1 VLAVQTYA
9 DAKGTW
15 QVGELAEG
23 ADAYVFAR
31 AAKRRGGLNIFVA
44 RDDSRAGAFR
54 GTVEFFAPDIEVLQF
69 PSWDCLPY
77 DRISPSR
84 TIAAKRAGCLHKL
97 QHLDGDKTTILVTT
111 INALSQKVP
120 PRAIMGKAGLRLVP
134 GEQIKRE
141 DLEQYFSM
149 NGYTRAS
156 TVIEPG
162 DYALRGSLVDVFPPG
177 FDEPVRLDFFGD
189 ELETLRSFDADS
201 QRSTTSHK
209 RIDLAPVSEV
219 FLNPESIAKFRTSY
233 IAAFG
238 GGLSD
243 DPVTPPL
250 VKVSVI
256 KG

>member
-1 VLAVQTYA
+1 
-9 DAKGTW
+9 
-15 QVGELAEG
+15 
-23 ADAYVFAR
+23 
-31 AAKRRGGLNIFVA
+31 
-44 RDDSRAGAFR
+44 
-54 GTVEFFAPDIEVLQF
+54 
-69 PSWDCLPY
+69 
-77 DRISPSR
+77 
-84 TIAAKRAGCLHKL
+84 
-97 QHLDGDKTTILVTT
+97 
-111 INALSQKVP
+111 
-120 PRAIMGKAGLRLVP
+120 MGKAGLRLVP

-219 FLNPESIAKFRTSY
+219 FLNPVSIAKFRTSY

-243 DPVTPPL
+243 DPVYAAVSQGIRYQGLEHWLPLFTDTVETLFDYVPDTSLWAFDALSTEAGVEREKLIADYFEARQGHAEEASAYKAIPPQRL
-250 VKVSVI
+250 YLMGAELEEKLSV
-256 KG
+256 